1 MQRVTFFYDLN
12 SPYSWF
18 AADRIDEL
26 FDVDVEWVPIFFGGL
41 LRETGRVP
49 WSISDERED
58 GMVVVAERAAKY
70 GLPAPN
76 YPEIWPHL
84 SVKSMRVAVWAHSV
98 GAGRR
103 FARAAFEVHFIDGLS
118 LAEDE
123 AIELAAHR
131 AGLDPQFA
139 LEAAEDPNVK
149 QELKDNTAAALA
161 AGVIGVPSV
170 VVGDEVFWGDDQ
182 LEAAVAASEALR

>member
-1 MQRVTFFYDLN
+1 MASVTFFYDLN

-26 FDVDVEWVPIFFGGL
+26 FDVDVEWVPILFGGIL
-41 LRETGRVP
+41 KETGRLP
-49 WSISDERED
+49 WSLSEERED
-58 GMVVVAERAAKY
+58 GMKIVAERAAGY
-70 GLPAPN
+70 GLPVPN
-76 YPEIWPHL
+76 YPEVWPHL

-103 FARAAFEVHFIDGLS
+103 FARAAFEVHFVDGLS

-131 AGLDPQFA
+131 AGLDPEFA
-139 LEAAEDPNVK
+139 LAAADDPNVK

-170 VVGDEVFWGDDQ
+170 VVGDEVFWGDDR
-182 LEAAVAASEALR
+182 LEDAVAAAVAAG